1 MKWLNNTLN
10 YMELIKEQKVIIVV
24 GEINKAGVANAA
36 LNFYRVCSKFYK
48 DKIAFDFVTTV
59 EPNDQLKEEFE
70 RIGTK
75 YFVIKRIREQGFK
88 NYVKQLRQIIKVNGP
103 YVALHSHLGDKN
115 WLACKA
121 AKKQGIKNIV
131 AHAHGSVGLTPIH
144 SLATKFVFA
153 RLNRKYSTKRF
164 ACSNKSGKYTFKKDF
179 EFLPNVI
186 SSDNVTF
193 DHTKNLYDELRV
205 VKDTRIIGYLGVFEE
220 QKNAEYLLQIMNRYQ
235 ATKQN
240 VICLMA
246 GNGSLFED
254 VKQKAASSKN
264 IRFLGYRN
272 DANDLLR
279 IFDVL
284 VMPSLSEGM
293 SMSLLS
299 AQLIGTP
306 CVVSNG
312 VPNTNDL
319 GFGLFTKVSDFNV
332 NKWCDAINAAFTVDK
347 RKDFNDINERFEKLK
362 VIGYDEETIA
372 KRLIEAYLH

>member
-1 MKWLNNTLN
+1 MKVL
-10 YMELIKEQKVIIVV
+10 IVV

-36 LNFYRVCSKFYK
+36 LNFYRACNKYYK
-48 DKIAFDFVTTV
+48 DLITFDVVSTV
-59 EPNDQLKEEFE
+59 EPIAPLKSEFLNNATRYFVME
-70 RIGTK
+70 RIK
-75 YFVIKRIREQGFK
+75 SQGFR
-88 NYVKQLRQIIKVNGP
+88 NYIRNIRALIRSNGP
-103 YVALHSHLGDKN
+103 YCAVHSHLGGFN
-115 WLACKA
+115 WLVCKA
-121 AKKQGIKNIV
+121 AKQEGILNRI
-131 AHAHGSVGLTPIH
+131 AHAHGSAGPNKVYDFCVSKIL
-144 SLATKFVFA
+144 SV
-153 RLNRKYSTKRF
+153 LNRKYSTMRF

-179 EFLPNVI
+179 EFLPNIIGLDKVK
-186 SSDNVTF
+186 F
-193 DHTKNLYDELRV
+193 DITRNLRDELGIDE
-205 VKDTRIIGYLGVFEE
+205 KTKIIGYLGLFEG
-220 QKNAEYLLQIMNRYQ
+220 QKNAAYIVDIMKRYK
-235 ATKQN
+235 TKKVLCLAAGDGPFLNEVRQRSEREGTN
-240 VICLMA
+240 SIC
-246 GNGSLFED
+246 
-254 VKQKAASSKN
+254 
-264 IRFLGYRN
+264 FLGYRN